1 MTEDEFVALAAVA
14 GWTVDIS
21 PFADRY
27 SGIAVQTVGGRWYAE
42 TGDTLQQVVDRLRE
56 RVFP

>member
-14 GWTVDIS
+14 GWTVDIC

-27 SGIAVQTVGGRWYAE
+27 SGIAVHTVSSAWYAE
-42 TGDTLQQVVDRLRE
+42 TGDTMQQVVDRLCE